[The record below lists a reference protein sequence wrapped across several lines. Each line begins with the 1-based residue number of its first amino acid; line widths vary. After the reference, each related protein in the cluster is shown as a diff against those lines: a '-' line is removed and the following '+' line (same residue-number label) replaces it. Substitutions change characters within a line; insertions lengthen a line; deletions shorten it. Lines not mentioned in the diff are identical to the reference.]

1 MNDLKDGEEVVA
13 ATLVFK
19 PDDPV
24 FDPKT
29 RPKLADAINLV
40 IGRQLGYETPFAS
53 VSLDIH
59 KDFPEQNLFRCLF
72 GRDALLISDLLS
84 SDRPQLLASV
94 VNALASVQGVHVVPQ
109 SEEEFGRIAH
119 EVREPND
126 PRALYLMESG
136 KWLFP
141 YYGAVDATLIWI
153 RSVAQISKSNP
164 NFLKEVVEGKEI
176 GQRVIAATQWMLARL
191 NTPSGLIES
200 NRSNPSGIENQVWK
214 DSGDSYMH
222 ADGTLARGD
231 STASIETVAETF
243 DALVCAAQ
251 IQESYPSPTW
261 KLSSKELIGKAA
273 DLRELLF
280 KYMWLGDRFALGTE
294 RDENGNQLALDS
306 QASNQ
311 ARLLD
316 SSILDGPDYWKF
328 REVIAN
334 ALMDSGLL
342 GTTGLRTLSAKHV
355 AYRPGGYHTGS
366 AWPMDGVFAAR
377 GLIRQGFKAEAREI
391 STRIKRSIES
401 IGGYPEFFRGDYP
414 ERGLISS
421 SIIDVVSNKFKNREQ
436 INRVNQPPQI
446 IQGWTVGAYAWLS
459 QQESLENGTKG

>member
-1 MNDLKDGEEVVA
+1 M
-13 ATLVFK
+13 
-19 PDDPV
+19 
-24 FDPKT
+24 
-29 RPKLADAINLV
+29 
-40 IGRQLGYETPFAS
+40 
-53 VSLDIH
+53 
-59 KDFPEQNLFRCLF
+59 
-72 GRDALLISDLLS
+72 
-84 SDRPQLLASV
+84 
-94 VNALASVQGVHVVPQ
+94 QGVHVVPQ

-391 STRIKRSIES
+391 SIRIKRSIES